1 MPCFILNYCRKV
13 GLSLTHELDD
23 CYRFPYVIVHS
34 LICHCKQFINVELPS
49 LPPGCYPNGTC
60 ATDTGQC
67 FVELKIAE
75 LGGHKRYTYNCI
87 EDNPDDQVYRVHAT
101 CILNVPSATQ
111 VVLCCNNTDYCNENL
126 NPDDRLLT
134 DPSMSLTPSPQ
145 LTDESPTNEEQMQRT
160 IGKRTGEFRHI
171 V

>member
-1 MPCFILNYCRKV
+1 MIK
-13 GLSLTHELDD
+13 
-23 CYRFPYVIVHS
+23 
-34 LICHCKQFINVELPS
+34 
-49 LPPGCYPNGTC
+49 
-60 ATDTGQC
+60 
-67 FVELKIAE
+67 
-75 LGGHKRYTYNCI
+75 
-87 EDNPDDQVYRVHAT
+87 VYRVHAT

-160 IGKRTGEFRHI
+160 IGPNVEVI
-171 V
+171 VGSVGAVVIVIVAVVSVVALVMFLGFLYSRRARRMSSI